1 VVPEK
6 GSRPFFMA
14 RKTEEG
20 LLKRTKKESLSMHL
34 LANLPTRRTSP
45 IERLINSGQELALA
59 GGRLIAA
66 PSRIA

>member
-1 VVPEK
+1 
-6 GSRPFFMA
+6 MA

-20 LLKRTKKESLSMHL
+20 LAE
-34 LANLPTRRTSP
+34 ANQEGIAVYVFTSQSAYRRTSP